1 MPAVTPLTAEEIA
14 KLRRLLD
21 DGELTLSAEAAD
33 AFPRLLD
40 EVERS
45 RIDPTRILT
54 TEEVA
59 SVTPFI
65 QRTRALL
72 RRIEWGSEGESSCP
86 ACGGEE
92 PVFDEEKE
100 LDAGSWQPR
109 PYYTPAGHRPGC
121 ELAALLGGEDSGPTS
136 EELGLRAYDLEYPGK
151 PRGGEG

>member
-1 MPAVTPLTAEEIA
+1 MLDWSGVAWAQLLTELRKDADGTVHARGPDE
-14 KLRRLLD
+14 LRRF
-21 DGELTLSAEAAD
+21 TLAAREIL
-33 AFPRLLD
+33 PRLLD
-40 EVERS
+40 EVE
-45 RIDPTRILT
+45 
-54 TEEVA
+54 
-59 SVTPFI
+59 
-65 QRTRALL
+65 RTRALL

-109 PYYTPAGHRPGC
+109 PYYTPAGHKPGC
-121 ELAALLGGEDSGPTS
+121 DLAALIGGEDSGPTS